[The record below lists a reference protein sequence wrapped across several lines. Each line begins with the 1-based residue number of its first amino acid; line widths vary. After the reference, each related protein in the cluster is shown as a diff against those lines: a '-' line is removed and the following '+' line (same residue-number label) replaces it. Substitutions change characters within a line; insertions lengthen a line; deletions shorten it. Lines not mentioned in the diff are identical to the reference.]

1 MLCISYHIYLLRQCH
16 FIITLGC
23 PFVYPLCVCL
33 REVVKRTE
41 GNRHSIL
48 VWGELD
54 EKLARW
60 DPDKG
65 WAGGALHTEYQIQC
79 YLDFCGFPRHPIS
92 AAGIY
97 APISMKCHKT

>member
-1 MLCISYHIYLLRQCH
+1 MILATFKQKLLY
-16 FIITLGC
+16 
-23 PFVYPLCVCL
+23 PFVYPLDVF
-33 REVVKRTE
+33 EESGERTE

-48 VWGELD
+48 VWGNLSWN
-54 EKLARW
+54 EKLGWW

-65 WAGGALHTEYQIQC
+65 WAVGALHTKYQIQC
-79 YLDFCGFPRHPIS
+79 YFEFCGFSRHPIS

>member
-1 MLCISYHIYLLRQCH
+1 M
-16 FIITLGC
+16 
-23 PFVYPLCVCL
+23 CL
-33 REVVKRTE
+33 RKVVKGQREIGTQYLY
-41 GNRHSIL
+41 GG
-48 VWGELD
+48 GELSLN
-54 EKLARW
+54 EKLGWW

-79 YLDFCGFPRHPIS
+79 YFEFCGFPRHPIS